1 MASEPSAVTSAVCS
15 HTVVPLTSTVW
26 LTGACV
32 CFSPRWIRHR
42 VSGEDKQRNEMCL
55 ETHVCQQRAWPPG
68 VQERNPDNGKV
79 AHQTWAHL
87 STCRGGTMPSHKK
100 APGGGRAFLAFT
112 ERTMRPRP
120 RWEWTAKGHRVLLLP
135 QSFSAGELRSRSI
148 LSEPTNFQVRE
159 IVWGTGKNA
168 LNSLVPRI
176 INSSRALRLPANLL

>member
-15 HTVVPLTSTVW
+15 HTAVPLTSTAW

-42 VSGEDKQRNEMCL
+42 ISGEDKQRNEMCL

-87 STCRGGTMPSHKK
+87 STCRGGTMPSHKA
-100 APGGGRAFLAFT
+100 APGGWRFFPSLRWQWGLARDGS
-112 ERTMRPRP
+112 EQLRGIGCCSCLSHSQLESWGVEAYWENRPI
-120 RWEWTAKGHRVLLLP
+120 
-135 QSFSAGELRSRSI
+135 FRS
-148 LSEPTNFQVRE
+148 E
-159 IVWGTGKNA
+159 K
-168 LNSLVPRI
+168 
-176 INSSRALRLPANLL
+176 